1 MEFLVK
7 ARHTEVNFSFG
18 TLMAKRI
25 EQKSEKSE
33 INDIRQ
39 VRKEKKKWKVQ
50 KTPSKSKKMPLG
62 FKRVAL
68 QRLLDF

>member
-7 ARHTEVNFSFG
+7 ARHTEVNFSVG

-25 EQKSEKSE
+25 EQNAEKYEISEISEISE

-39 VRKEKKKWKVQ
+39 VRKGGK
-50 KTPSKSKKMPLG
+50 
-62 FKRVAL
+62 
-68 QRLLDF
+68 